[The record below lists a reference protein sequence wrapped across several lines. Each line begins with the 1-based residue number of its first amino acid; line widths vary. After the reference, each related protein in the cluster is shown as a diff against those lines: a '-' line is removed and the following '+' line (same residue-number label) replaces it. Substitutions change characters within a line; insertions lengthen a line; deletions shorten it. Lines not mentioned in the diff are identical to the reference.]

1 VLSNQVLAVSLE
13 RKQKQSLPPPFLVDL
28 QTTQQASQKL
38 HSLLATRWV
47 CSSQVDHAANLSL
60 DVQMRQHCNPPGA
73 SFCLAMTCIS
83 ESSTSTKD
91 AVWLNIESTPREAE
105 TSGANLRPKT
115 REDMLDLTSSL
126 RNLTLA
132 TGRADSKH
140 ISVPKT
146 SAPSTAPKA
155 AATLYAMPSA
165 VAFTPRI
172 EQLCSYFH
180 SQLQHSAI
188 STNAAIYSETVN
200 KFEHFV
206 YKCPCPPGFT
216 NKTLSLKQILQD
228 DADRRRREAWTSKFK
243 LARLLALGVLRFQS
257 TPWVRETLNSGDIHF
272 LVNELQA
279 GSQEY
284 SLEDPFIRIQLSR
297 RTNNRRLTEKS
308 KAYQLSPNELLF
320 NLGVI
325 LLELGYDAPLQ
336 YLSSTEDL
344 KGGDTDAS
352 WYTDFITARRLGKSA
367 ARELDAR
374 YGRLAKKCLDC
385 DFGVG
390 DDLNSLELQ
399 SAILKD
405 VVNELDKC
413 IKSDGCFNSILT

>member
-1 VLSNQVLAVSLE
+1 M
-13 RKQKQSLPPPFLVDL
+13 P
-28 QTTQQASQKL
+28 
-38 HSLLATRWV
+38 
-47 CSSQVDHAANLSL
+47 
-60 DVQMRQHCNPPGA
+60 
-73 SFCLAMTCIS
+73 
-83 ESSTSTKD
+83 
-91 AVWLNIESTPREAE
+91 
-105 TSGANLRPKT
+105 
-115 REDMLDLTSSL
+115 TSS
-126 RNLTLA
+126 
-132 TGRADSKH
+132 
-140 ISVPKT
+140 
-146 SAPSTAPKA
+146 
-155 AATLYAMPSA
+155 
-165 VAFTPRI
+165 
-172 EQLCSYFH
+172 
-180 SQLQHSAI
+180 
-188 STNAAIYSETVN
+188 AIYSETIN

-228 DADRRRREAWTSKFK
+228 DADRRRREAWTSKLK

-257 TPWVRETLNSGDIHF
+257 TPWVRETFNSGDIHF
-272 LVNELQA
+272 LVNELRA

-284 SLEDPFIRIQLSR
+284 SLEDPFLRIQLPRETS
-297 RTNNRRLTEKS
+297 NRRLTEKN

-336 YLSSTEDL
+336 YLSSTEDI

-352 WYTDFITARRLGKSA
+352 WYTHFFTARRLGKCA

-390 DDLNSLELQ
+390 DDLNSLALQ

-413 IKSDGCFNSILT
+413 IKSDGRFNSTLI

>member
-1 VLSNQVLAVSLE
+1 
-13 RKQKQSLPPPFLVDL
+13 
-28 QTTQQASQKL
+28 
-38 HSLLATRWV
+38 
-47 CSSQVDHAANLSL
+47 
-60 DVQMRQHCNPPGA
+60 
-73 SFCLAMTCIS
+73 
-83 ESSTSTKD
+83 
-91 AVWLNIESTPREAE
+91 
-105 TSGANLRPKT
+105 
-115 REDMLDLTSSL
+115 
-126 RNLTLA
+126 
-132 TGRADSKH
+132 
-140 ISVPKT
+140 
-146 SAPSTAPKA
+146 
-155 AATLYAMPSA
+155 MP
-165 VAFTPRI
+165 
-172 EQLCSYFH
+172 
-180 SQLQHSAI
+180 
-188 STNAAIYSETVN
+188 TNSAIYSETIN

-216 NKTLSLKQILQD
+216 NKTLSLKQILHD

-272 LVNELQA
+272 LVNELRA

-284 SLEDPFIRIQLSR
+284 SLENPFIRIQLSR
-297 RTNNRRLTEKS
+297 TTNNQRLTEKNQ
-308 KAYQLSPNELLF
+308 AYQLYRNELLF

-336 YLSSTEDL
+336 YLSSPEDI

-352 WYTDFITARRLGKSA
+352 WYTDFFTARRLGKCA

-374 YGRLAKKCLDC
+374 YGRLAKKCLEC

-413 IKSDGCFNSILT
+413 IQSDGRFNSVLT